1 MGYYKE
7 RMSKYYKEKTY
18 SVKVVFNNENDS
30 DIIDYLKNHCKNKN
44 GLVKELIRE
53 RMKKE
58 GY

>member
-1 MGYYKE
+1 MVYYKE
-7 RMSKYYKEKTY
+7 RMSRYYKEKTY

-30 DIIDYLKNHCKNKN
+30 DIIDYLKNHCKKKN
-44 GLVKELIRE
+44 ELVKELIRE

>member
-1 MGYYKE
+1 MVYYKE

-30 DIIDYLKNHCKNKN
+30 DIIYYLKNHCENKN

>member
-1 MGYYKE
+1 MVYYKE
-7 RMSKYYKEKTY
+7 RMSRYYKEKTY

-30 DIIDYLKNHCKNKN
+30 DIIDYLKNHCKKKN
-44 GLVKELIRE
+44 GLVKEIICE